1 MAFVSPRMSLKVWNS
16 PSDPYD
22 HEQLADN
29 FLKLDIH
36 DHSAGRGAQ
45 VGAAG
50 IQNGAITSSHI
61 APAAIGASH
70 FSAGAITPTVIGTGT
85 ILASNLAVGAD
96 PTGLFTSPRILR
108 SVMLTISTIGPGAYA
123 METSNPSAAAAVAGT
138 AWPGAATYWDWS
150 DYAITGKTTNVRLRY
165 SMHNPSAQ
173 TLTATVGLY
182 AVTSTSTTATIG
194 ATICSGVMTNP
205 GAGYTTGVTNEVA
218 VPANGTYMIQ
228 CTTSAANVGV
238 STVKAQ
244 MQLRYA

>member
-1 MAFVSPRMSLKVWNS
+1 MSLKVWNS

-50 IQNGAITSSHI
+50 IQNGAITGTHI
-61 APAAIGASH
+61 APATIGASH
-70 FSAGAITPTVIGTGT
+70 FSTGAITSAVLGTGT
-85 ILASNLAVGAD
+85 VQASNLAVGAD

-108 SVMLTISTIGPGAYA
+108 SVMTTMPAAVAAGAYA
-123 METSNPSAAAAVAGT
+123 METSNPTAAAGTLGT

-150 DYAITGKTTNVRLRY
+150 DYTITGKATNIRLRY
-165 SMHNPSAQ
+165 SMHNGTAQ
-173 TLTATVGLY
+173 TMTVTVGLY
-182 AVTSTSTTATIG
+182 AVTSTSATATIG
-194 ATICSGVMTNP
+194 STICSGVMTNP
-205 GAGYTTGVTNEVA
+205 GTGYTTGVTNEVA
-218 VPANGTYMIQ
+218 VPATGTYVIQ
-228 CTTSAANVGV
+228 VTTSAAIAT
-238 STVKAQ
+238 STATVKAQ